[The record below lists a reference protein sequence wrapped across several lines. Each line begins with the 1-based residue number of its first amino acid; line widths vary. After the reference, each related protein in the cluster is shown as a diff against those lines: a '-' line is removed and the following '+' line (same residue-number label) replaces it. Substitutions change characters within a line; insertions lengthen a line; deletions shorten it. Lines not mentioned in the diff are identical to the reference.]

1 MGINIALDGPSGA
14 GKSTIAKLAAK
25 RLGYVY
31 VDTGAMYRSI
41 AFNAIRQGI
50 STDDEQAVA
59 ASLEGLKLELRY
71 IDGAQAVLVNGE
83 DVSDS
88 IRTPEVS
95 MGASAVAKQSAV
107 RAFLLDTQRNIAAE
121 NDIIMDG
128 RDIGTVVL
136 PNAQVKL
143 FLTASAEERANR
155 RFKEL
160 QEKGD
165 PSTYEEVLADINQRD
180 YNDTHREIAPLR
192 QAEDA
197 VLLDSTN
204 LTVDEV
210 VEEIVKAAEKA
221 GTKSNQDDGG
231 SEESDGSKKKS
242 DRQRREMMP
251 PRPISK
257 TKKINPI
264 RQFFYAIMR
273 PIVTFIMKI
282 KYDLHYEGLENVPR
296 DGGNI
301 FASNHRS
308 YADPILIAMGVRVPI
323 SYMAK
328 EELFKKNIFF
338 TGLIK
343 FFGAFPV
350 SRGAGDLGVIDTAVD
365 KLENGRNLVIFPEG
379 TRSKDGKVGKGKT
392 GVALIAAVAQTKVV
406 PVGINFE
413 GEKLRR
419 RIKLVVRYGEPID
432 PKELGVTGTTAGDL
446 KKIKREIMDSI
457 SKLVY

>member
-41 AFNAIRQGI
+41 AYNALSRG
-50 STDDEQAVA
+50 TDVNDEAAVA
-59 ASLEGLKLELRY
+59 ATLDGLKLELKY

-83 DVSDS
+83 DVSDR

-95 MGASAVAKQSAV
+95 MGASAVAKQPAV
-107 RAFLLDTQRNIAAE
+107 RAFLLETQRGIAAE

-143 FLTASAEERANR
+143 FLTADAEERARR

-165 PSTYEEVLADINQRD
+165 PSTFEEVLADINQRD
-180 YNDTHREIAPLR
+180 YNDSHREIAPLK

-197 VLLDSTN
+197 VLLDSTH
-204 LTVDEV
+204 LTIDQVVD
-210 VEEIVKAAEKA
+210 EIVKAAEKA
-221 GTKSNQDDGG
+221 KGSTGGDDDTDG
-231 SEESDGSKKKS
+231 DGSKKKS
-242 DRQRREMMP
+242 ERRHREMMAQ
-251 PRPISK
+251 RPISK
-257 TKKINPI
+257 TKKINPV
-264 RQFFYAIMR
+264 RQFFYGIFR
-273 PIVTFIMKI
+273 PIVRLIMKI
-282 KYDLHYEGLENVPR
+282 KYDLSYEGLENVPK

-328 EELFKKNIFF
+328 EELFKHNVFF
-338 TGLIK
+338 TWLIK
-343 FFGAFPV
+343 TFGAFPV

-365 KLENGRNLVIFPEG
+365 KLESGRNLVIFPEG

-392 GVALIAAVAQTKVV
+392 GVALIAAVAMTKVV

-413 GEKLRR
+413 GEKLKRR
-419 RIKLVVRYGEPID
+419 SRIVVRYGEPID
-432 PKELGVTGTTAGDL
+432 PNEIGITGTTTGDL
-446 KKIKREIMDSI
+446 KVIKKEIMDSI

>member
-1 MGINIALDGPSGA
+1 MAINIALDGPSGA
-14 GKSTIAKLAAK
+14 GKSTIARRAAEK
-25 RLGYVY
+25 LGYVY

-41 AFNAIRQGI
+41 AYHALQNGADLG
-50 STDDEQAVA
+50 DAEQITAQ
-59 ASLEGLKLELRY
+59 LDGLKIELTY

-83 DVSDS
+83 NVSDK

-95 MGASAVAKQSAV
+95 MGASKVSAV
-107 RAFLLDTQRNIAAE
+107 PAVREFLLDTQRNIAKT

-136 PNAQVKL
+136 PDAQVKL

-155 RFKEL
+155 RFREL

-197 VLLDSTN
+197 QLIDSTSM
-204 LTVDEV
+204 TIDEV
-210 VEEIVKAAEKA
+210 VDAIVRAAETASSAEKKNSDE
-221 GTKSNQDDGG
+221 GTERKSRR
-231 SEESDGSKKKS
+231 
-242 DRQRREMMP
+242 DRMLMP
-251 PRPISK
+251 LRPISK
-257 TKKINPI
+257 THKIGAV
-264 RQFFYAIMR
+264 RQCLYNLLR
-273 PIVTFIMKI
+273 PVILLIFKARY
-282 KYDLHYEGLENVPR
+282 KLSFEGLENIPR

-301 FASNHRS
+301 FASNHRG
-308 YADPILIAMGVRVPI
+308 YADPVLIALHTRVPI

-328 EELFKKNIFF
+328 KELFEGNKAFKW
-338 TGLIK
+338 LIT

-350 SRGAGDLGVIDTAVD
+350 DRGSGDTGVIDTSID
-365 KLENGRNLVIFPEG
+365 RLESGRNLVIFPEG

-392 GVALIAAVAQTKVV
+392 GVALIAAIAQTKVV

-413 GEKLRR
+413 GEKMTRG
-419 RIKLVVRYGEPID
+419 KKVVVRFGEPID
-432 PKELGVTGTTAGDL
+432 TKELGITDTSSPNL
-446 KKIKREIMDSI
+446 KKIKKEIMDSI
-457 SKLVY
+457 TKLVY